1 MPISYEYIYIYIL
14 YSRKSHWGHQK
25 ESIWSLWNNQKGL
38 FLNNEFA
45 FNKIISTLTV
55 FFWSFLPTRGV
66 KVSLL
71 KIKLRP
77 IQRLVN

>member
-1 MPISYEYIYIYIL
+1 MGSSKGVNLVTLEQPM
-14 YSRKSHWGHQK
+14 
-25 ESIWSLWNNQKGL
+25 GL

-45 FNKIISTLTV
+45 FNKIISTLTI
-55 FFWSFLPTRGV
+55 FFWSFLLTRGM